1 MSSTQILLSSVL
13 SIFNGVVLNKL
24 YTAEQSTPCPPAIHW
39 FPPLGSNGHQIYLS
53 LLSSLFGNNEDI
65 ASDVS
70 VACWLATVT
79 SLTQPKLHLKS
90 QI

>member
-1 MSSTQILLSSVL
+1 LTQNQILSSFVL
-13 SIFNGVVLNKL
+13 SIFNGLVLNEL
-24 YTAEQSTPCPPAIHW
+24 YTAAKSTPSPPAIHW
-39 FPPLGSNGHQIYLS
+39 FPPLGSDGHQIYLS

-65 ASDVS
+65 VSDVS

-90 QI
+90 QM